1 VFFEKKGLS
10 WRPTCW
16 CPTCSCP
23 VHVRAGHVC
32 ARYMFAPNMFA
43 PMLVPACAR
52 SCSLWCPT
60 QLRGEPPQ
68 IAHRHV
74 GCQQCEKLLQYSKFG
89 TIISLSIVPRL
100 VHIRRNGEGRPP
112 ARLVCPPKGLRKP
125 GMTTLPVLDHTLV
138 HKELSVVNVAFR

>member
-1 VFFEKKGLS
+1 LAPLS
-10 WRPTCW
+10 WRPTSW
-16 CPTCSCP
+16 RP
-23 VHVRAGHVC
+23 VQVG
-32 ARYMFAPNMFA
+32 ARYMLAPDMLVPNMFA
-43 PMLVPACAR
+43 PIPIPTCAC
-52 SCSLWCPT
+52 SCSRWRPA